1 MSRKVEEIFH
11 AARALSASTRETF
24 LKSACGKD
32 QALRAEAEAG
42 GFLASPTGAAMAA
55 FEGPSAPA
63 IE

>member
-32 QALRAEAEAG
+32 QALRGECQG
-42 GFLASPTGAAMAA
+42 NGVSAA
-55 FEGPSAPA
+55 
-63 IE
+63 